1 MNKKKLIA
9 SVLTVALLV
18 GAAGASVYAVET
30 RDTQNPG
37 GSTSAVKEEKKDNV
51 SEDVKATGKEL
62 SKEETVYVMADATGA
77 VNKVI
82 VSDWLQNANEDSQIK
97 DETVL
102 KDIKNVKGNESYK
115 MEADGSCVW
124 DAEGHDIYYQGTTDK
139 KPPVDLKVSYTL
151 DGQPISASEI
161 AGKSG
166 KVTIRFDYTN
176 NEKKSVRVNGRQ
188 EELFVP
194 FAMLTGMIMDN
205 EVFSNI
211 EVTNGKIVNEGE
223 KTIVTGLAFPG
234 LADDLGLTNS
244 SDIDIPGYFEVTA
257 DVKDFAMKNT
267 ITVGT
272 TSVFDTFNTDK
283 FDSGELRSDVDKL
296 TDGMED
302 LIDGSSELYDGVQK
316 LLDGTDE
323 LEAGVYKLSAGTSS
337 LYGGMN
343 RLKTGSSQLV
353 AGTEQLQAGVQQLGA
368 VAGSLG
374 QLTTAVGTIGT
385 TAQTL
390 GGNIQGAADALG
402 DDEVNEAFVALLGP
416 TSSLSNDQKAEVVK
430 LKTAITNAGTSLASA
445 GGNMQTLSTT
455 LQALAAGNNGGGTAN
470 SAAKIQ
476 ELIAGV
482 NKLNAG
488 AKDLDDG
495 IAKAQE
501 GAGKL
506 DDGVKEMEEKM
517 PEFVDGVKKL
527 SDGTMELS
535 DGLKKFRDEG
545 ISKITEM
552 VDGELGTAADR
563 LGATVDAAKSY
574 SSFAGLGKD
583 MNGSTK
589 FIYKTE
595 EIK

>member
-9 SVLTVALLV
+9 SVLTVAMLV

-30 RDTQNPG
+30 RDTQNQG

-62 SKEETVYVMADATGA
+62 SKEETVYVMADATGT

-124 DAEGHDIYYQGTTDK
+124 DAKGHDIYYQGTTDK

-151 DGQPISASEI
+151 DGQAISASEI

-283 FDSGELRSDVDKL
+283 FDSGELRGDVDKL

-302 LIDGSSELYDGVQK
+302 LIDGSSELYDGVEE
-316 LLDGTDE
+316 LLDGTEE
-323 LEAGVYKLSAGTSS
+323 LQTGVVKLTSGSSDLCGGMSKLKDGSGKLAAGT
-337 LYGGMN
+337 
-343 RLKTGSSQLV
+343 K
-353 AGTEQLQAGVQQLGA
+353 QLQAALGGLDMTKLNQVGQLPTLIGALFDGYNENVVKA
-368 VAGSLG
+368 VA
-374 QLTTAVGTIGT
+374 
-385 TAQTL
+385 
-390 GGNIQGAADALG
+390 
-402 DDEVNEAFVALLGP
+402 
-416 TSSLSNDQKAEVVK
+416 K
-430 LKTAITNAGTSLASA
+430 
-445 GGNMQTLSTT
+445 
-455 LQALAAGNNGGGTAN
+455 
-470 SAAKIQ
+470 SAAKEAAKATATQLGGSLNDTQLETIANAVVADPTFSNGLQ
-476 ELIAGV
+476 ATYTQYKDASGYNTLIASLGELATGLGNLPALVSGV
-482 NKLNAG
+482 NDLDAG
-488 AKDLDDG
+488 AQKLDKG
-495 IAKAQE
+495 IEDAQA

-506 DDGVKEMEEKM
+506 YDGLYEMETKM

-545 ISKITEM
+545 ISKITEL

-589 FIYKTE
+589 FIYKTD
-595 EIK
+595 EIN

>member
-302 LIDGSSELYDGVQK
+302 LIDGSSELYDGVEE

-323 LEAGVYKLSAGTSS
+323 LQKGVVKLTSGSSDLCGGMSNLKAGSSELATGTDQLLAALGGQTTGGNASASKLQQLRSAGGVAIDGATTYITNSSAALSAMWGVLTPEQKSGLAAAGVTETGINTLTTSAGELSAGLPTYKAGVEELIGTVSGSSSS
-337 LYGGMN
+337 LGTLTEK
-343 RLKTGSSQLV
+343 LKL
-353 AGTEQLQAGVQQLGA
+353 L
-368 VAGSLG
+368 
-374 QLTTAVGTIGT
+374 
-385 TAQTL
+385 
-390 GGNIQGAADALG
+390 NQGAH
-402 DDEVNEAFVALLGP
+402 
-416 TSSLSNDQKAEVVK
+416 K
-430 LKTAITNAGTSLASA
+430 
-445 GGNMQTLSTT
+445 
-455 LQALAAGNNGGGTAN
+455 
-470 SAAKIQ
+470 
-476 ELIAGV
+476 
-482 NKLNAG
+482 
-488 AKDLDDG
+488 LDDG
-495 IAKAQE
+495 IAEAQT
-501 GAGKL
+501 GAGKIY
-506 DDGVKEMEEKM
+506 DGLMKIEEKM
-517 PEFVDGVKKL
+517 PDLTDGVKKL
-527 SDGTMELS
+527 RDGTMELS

-589 FIYKTE
+589 FIYKTD
-595 EIK
+595 EIN

>member
-9 SVLTVALLV
+9 SVLTVAMLV

-30 RDTQNPG
+30 RDTQNQG

-62 SKEETVYVMADATGA
+62 SKEETVYVMADATGT

-124 DAEGHDIYYQGTTDK
+124 DAKGHDIYYQGTTDK

-151 DGQPISASEI
+151 DGQAISASEI

-283 FDSGELRSDVDKL
+283 FDSGELRGDVDKL
-296 TDGMED
+296 TDGMEE
-302 LIDGSSELYDGVQK
+302 LIDGSSELYDGVQE
-316 LLDGTDE
+316 LLDGTEE
-323 LEAGVYKLSAGTSS
+323 LETGVIKLTSGS
-337 LYGGMN
+337 NELCGGMSK
-343 RLKTGSSQLV
+343 LKTGSSQLV
-353 AGTEQLQAGVQQLGA
+353 AGTEALQAGVSGIDVTALTGALGGLNQLGTLGAGAQGIFGKYEQVSKTYAATAA
-368 VAGSLG
+368 VNAAATATPTLTDEQKNAIKEAVTTALDTAYETMHDDDNYKKVNAGLGSLG
-374 QLTTAVGTIGT
+374 TAAAG
-385 TAQTL
+385 L
-390 GGNIQGAADALG
+390 QGAAGKL
-402 DDEVNEAFVALLGP
+402 
-416 TSSLSNDQKAEVVK
+416 NDLTK
-430 LKTAITNAGTSLASA
+430 L
-445 GGNMQTLSTT
+445 
-455 LQALAAGNNGGGTAN
+455 
-470 SAAKIQ
+470 SAAATQ
-476 ELIAGV
+476 
-482 NKLNAG
+482 LNEG
-488 AKDLDDG
+488 AKKLDDG
-495 IAKAQE
+495 IAEAQT

-506 DDGVKEMEEKM
+506 YDGLYEMETKM

-545 ISKITEM
+545 ISKITEL
-552 VDGELGTAADR
+552 VDGDLGTAADR

-589 FIYKTE
+589 FIYKTD

>member
-302 LIDGSSELYDGVQK
+302 LIDGSSELYDGVEK

-323 LEAGVYKLSAGTSS
+323 LEAGVYKLAAGSS
-337 LYGGMN
+337 KLYGGMS
-343 RLKTGSSQLV
+343 RLKDGSSQV
-353 AGTEQLQAGVQQLGA
+353 ASGAMQVQAGVNTLATEAGA
-368 VAGSLG
+368 LLAQKS
-374 QLTTAVGTIGT
+374 QLTTAVTAIGT
-385 TAQTL
+385 SATDVKSDLKDLYTALTTIDTTGMTPEQKGKLQDALNALTSANGHMTTL
-390 GGNIQGAADALG
+390 GGTLQQLAGSNNNGGTG
-402 DDEVNEAFVALLGP
+402 D
-416 TSSLSNDQKAEVVK
+416 
-430 LKTAITNAGTSLASA
+430 TATK
-445 GGNMQTLSTT
+445 
-455 LQALAAGNNGGGTAN
+455 LQALVD
-470 SAAKIQ
+470 
-476 ELIAGV
+476 GV
-482 NKLNAG
+482 NKLSEGAQKLDKGIEDAQAG
-488 AKDLDDG
+488 AS
-495 IAKAQE
+495 
-501 GAGKL
+501 KL
-506 DDGVKEMEEKM
+506 DEGLQEMEEKM

-545 ISKITEM
+545 ISKITEL

-574 SSFAGLGKD
+574 STFAGLGKD

>member
-9 SVLTVALLV
+9 SVLTVAMLV

-30 RDTQNPG
+30 NKPENQE
-37 GSTSAVKEEKKDNV
+37 GSTSAVKEEKKDSV

-62 SKEETVYVMADATGA
+62 SKEETVYVMADATGT

-82 VSDWLQNANEDSQIK
+82 VSDWLKNGNEDSQIK

-102 KDIKNVKGNESYK
+102 KDIKNVKGNESYN

-124 DAEGHDIYYQGTTDK
+124 DAKGHDIYYQGTTDK

-151 DGQPISASEI
+151 DGQAISASEI

-234 LADDLGLTNS
+234 LADDLGLTDS

-323 LEAGVYKLSAGTSS
+323 LEAGVYKLASGSS
-337 LYGGMN
+337 QLYGGMSQ
-343 RLKTGSSQLV
+343 LKDGSSKLA
-353 AGTEQLQAGVQQLGA
+353 AGTKQLQDSVGSIDVTALKGALG
-368 VAGSLG
+368 GIG
-374 QLTTAVGTIGT
+374 QLTTLGPGIEQLFNGYYDKNKTNAVAAAQFAAQKAGLTTEQAQAVEKAVSDALEKTYDGFKAGEAYQGLQTKLGGLGT
-385 TAQTL
+385 TVAGL
-390 GGNIQGAADALG
+390 SGAAGKL
-402 DDEVNEAFVALLGP
+402 DDLEK
-416 TSSLSNDQKAEVVK
+416 LS
-430 LKTAITNAGTSLASA
+430 G
-445 GGNMQTLSTT
+445 
-455 LQALAAGNNGGGTAN
+455 
-470 SAAKIQ
+470 AAK
-476 ELIAGV
+476 A
-482 NKLNAG
+482 LNEG
-488 AKDLDDG
+488 AQGLDAG

-506 DDGVKEMEEKM
+506 NDGIQEMEEKM

-545 ISKITEM
+545 ISKITEL

-574 SSFAGLGKD
+574 STFAGLGKD
-583 MNGSTK
+583 MNGTTK
-589 FIYKTE
+589 FIYKTD

>member
-9 SVLTVALLV
+9 SVLTVAMLV

-30 RDTQNPG
+30 RDTQNQG
-37 GSTSAVKEEKKDNV
+37 ESTSAVKEEKKDNV

-82 VSDWLQNANEDSQIK
+82 VSDWLKNGNEDSQIK

-102 KDIKNVKGNESYK
+102 KDIKNVKGNESYN

-151 DGQPISASEI
+151 DGQAISASEI

-323 LEAGVYKLSAGTSS
+323 LEAGVYKLASGSS
-337 LYGGMN
+337 QLYGGMST
-343 RLKTGSSQLV
+343 LKDGSS
-353 AGTEQLQAGVQQLGA
+353 
-368 VAGSLG
+368 
-374 QLTTAVGTIGT
+374 
-385 TAQTL
+385 
-390 GGNIQGAADALG
+390 
-402 DDEVNEAFVALLGP
+402 
-416 TSSLSNDQKAEVVK
+416 K
-430 LKTAITNAGTSLASA
+430 
-445 GGNMQTLSTT
+445 
-455 LQALAAGNNGGGTAN
+455 LAAGTKKLQDGVSGIDLAGLQGTLGKLSGLGALGNGAQQIIQGYEGIGAGVDSDEDVTKALKSVVGDDDKKIALIKGIFKSAYAEGVNQVHAAQGYDDVITNLGGLGTM
-470 SAAKIQ
+470 AAGLSGTTEKLSKLP
-476 ELIAGV
+476 ELISGISD
-482 NKLNAG
+482 LNAG
-488 AKDLDDG
+488 AQQLDAG

-574 SSFAGLGKD
+574 SSFSGLDKN
-583 MNGSTK
+583 MSGSTK

>member
-1 MNKKKLIA
+1 MIF
-9 SVLTVALLV
+9 
-18 GAAGASVYAVET
+18 
-30 RDTQNPG
+30 
-37 GSTSAVKEEKKDNV
+37 
-51 SEDVKATGKEL
+51 
-62 SKEETVYVMADATGA
+62 
-77 VNKVI
+77 
-82 VSDWLQNANEDSQIK
+82 
-97 DETVL
+97 
-102 KDIKNVKGNESYK
+102 
-115 MEADGSCVW
+115 
-124 DAEGHDIYYQGTTDK
+124 
-139 KPPVDLKVSYTL
+139 KVSYTL
-151 DGQPISASEI
+151 DGQAISASEI

-283 FDSGELRSDVDKL
+283 FDSGELRGDVDKL

-343 RLKTGSSQLV
+343 ELKTGSTKLATGTKQLQEELSGLDMTALQGALGGLDQV
-353 AGTEQLQAGVQQLGA
+353 DGLDSTVGNIFTIYESCCTAEIKKLVTEQKISVEAAGYI
-368 VAGSLG
+368 
-374 QLTTAVGTIGT
+374 T
-385 TAQTL
+385 
-390 GGNIQGAADALG
+390 DALNSAKS
-402 DDEVNEAFVALLGP
+402 DMAD
-416 TSSLSNDQKAEVVK
+416 NDNYKQIMGGLND
-430 LKTAITNAGTSLASA
+430 LKTKANGLKS
-445 GGNMQTLSTT
+445 
-455 LQALAAGNNGGGTAN
+455 AAGKLNDM
-470 SAAKIQ
+470 SK
-476 ELIAGV
+476 LVAGV
-482 NKLNAG
+482 NKLNEG
-488 AKDLDDG
+488 AQALDAG

-545 ISKITEM
+545 ISKITEL

-589 FIYKTE
+589 FIYKTD
-595 EIK
+595 EIN